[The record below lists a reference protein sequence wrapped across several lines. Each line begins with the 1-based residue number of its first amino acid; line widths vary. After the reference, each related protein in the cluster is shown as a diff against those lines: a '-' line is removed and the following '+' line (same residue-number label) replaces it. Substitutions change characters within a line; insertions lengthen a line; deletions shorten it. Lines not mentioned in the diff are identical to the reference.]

1 MHMPGNK
8 NVLISGAGVA
18 GPILGWWLHHHGFH
32 PVIVERAEELRTG
45 GQPIDL
51 WGSAVDVVERMGLLP
66 EIEAARTRND
76 CSRIIA
82 PGHKPFEAD
91 VGKILVELGGRHVEI
106 LRGEL
111 VSIVHAASK
120 GDVEYIFGDT
130 ITRLEERSD
139 GVGVTFEKHGQQDF
153 DLVIGA
159 DGQHS
164 NVRRLAFG
172 EEARF
177 SRYMGGYVCGYTTP
191 DFLGVENT
199 LHHYIAVGK
208 TVATAPI
215 RQTGDLAVIF
225 AFRRPEALDIGHDDV
240 EGQKGLLREHF
251 EDDGWEVPRL
261 LEFLDDARDFYFY
274 PISQIHMDKWVK
286 DRIALVGDA
295 GYSPAP
301 AVGGGSSLAAA
312 SAYVLAGEP
321 AEAMDDPARGLR
333 NYQSALDDVVMA
345 SRQIAPAGINSLL
358 PSSEFAIS
366 ARFLL
371 GPLLLAMPS
380 AIRRLVPVVPRKAV
394 KGLHAIADIPIR
406 DYEPGPDASRR

>member
-1 MHMPGNK
+1 MPGNK

-18 GPILGWWLHHHGFH
+18 GPILGWWLHHYGFH
-32 PVIVERAEELRTG
+32 PVIVERADELRTG

-76 CSRIIA
+76 CSIIIA
-82 PGHKPFEAD
+82 PGHDPFEAD
-91 VGKILVELGGRHVEI
+91 VGKLLVELGGRHVEI
-106 LRGEL
+106 LRGKL
-111 VSIVHAASK
+111 VSIVHAASQ
-120 GDVEYIFGDT
+120 GGVEYIFGDT

-139 GVGVTFEKHGQQDF
+139 GVVVTFEKHGQRDF

-164 NVRRLAFG
+164 NVRHLAFG
-172 EEARF
+172 EEAHL

-199 LHHYIAVGK
+199 LHQYVAVGK

-225 AFRRPEALDIGHDDV
+225 AFRCPEPLGIGHDDV
-240 EGQKGLLREHF
+240 EGQKRLLREHF
-251 EDDGWEVPRL
+251 EADGWEVPRL

-274 PISQIHMDKWVK
+274 PISQIHMESWVK

-301 AVGGGSSLAAA
+301 AVGGGSSLAVS
-312 SAYVLAGEP
+312 SAYVLAGEL
-321 AEAMDDPARGLR
+321 AEAMDDPARGLQD
-333 NYQSALDDVVMA
+333 YQSALDGVVRA
-345 SRQIAPAGINSLL
+345 SRQIAPAGISSLL

-366 ARFLL
+366 LRFLL
-371 GPLLLAMPS
+371 GPLLLATPS
-380 AIRRLVPVVPRKAV
+380 AIRRIIPVVPRKAV
-394 KGLHAIADIPIR
+394 KGLHAIAEIPIG
-406 DYEPGPDASRR
+406 DYEPGSGADASRR